1 MCGVATIPFVIWY
14 SKQRREWARRIS
26 SGCQSSSF
34 NIAVTL
40 DILSCW
46 LVTHMAA
53 RRCTFSSVCF
63 CLVTRGSHTEAAYSK
78 CGRTSVFYSFSP
90 VFIYLALTFIRM
102 KPS

>member
-14 SKQRREWARRIS
+14 SKQRREWTRLSS
-26 SGCQSSSF
+26 SGCQFSSF

-53 RRCTFSSVCF
+53 RRCIFSIACVC
-63 CLVTRGSHTEAAYSK
+63 LGNLRVPHRGY
-78 CGRTSVFYSFSP
+78 V
-90 VFIYLALTFIRM
+90 L
-102 KPS
+102 